1 MGREFLE
8 VFEEWASTYDEAVTG
23 HDPQYRD
30 VFEGYDTIL
39 KEVAQLA
46 EGTVMEFGVG
56 TGNLTEK
63 VLAKG
68 LPVIGIEPSDP
79 MRELA
84 KEKLPQLDLYEGDF
98 LEFPLPNKPVNTI
111 ISTYAFHHLTKAE
124 KNKAVAKFYSLLAN
138 GGRVVFADTV
148 YENEQAEQQIKQEAH
163 ELGYHDLLEDLNREY
178 YPQLEEIRELF
189 EQNGFHFEAKKR
201 NKFVWLFVA
210 EKFEEE

>member
-39 KEVAQLA
+39 DEVAQLT

-63 VLAKG
+63 VLAKD
-68 LPVIGIEPSDP
+68 LKVIGVEPSEP
-79 MRELA
+79 MREVA
-84 KEKLPQLDLYEGDF
+84 KKKLPELDLHEGDF
-98 LEFPLPNKPVNTI
+98 LAFPLPDKPVDTI
-111 ISTYAFHHLTKAE
+111 VSTYAFHHLTKEE
-124 KNKAVAKFYSLLAN
+124 KNKAIAEFYFLLAD

-148 YENEQAEQQIKQEAH
+148 YKNSQDEQQIKQEAH
-163 ELGYHDLLEDLNREY
+163 ELGYYDLLEDLNREY
-178 YPQLEEIRELF
+178 YPQLEDVRQLF
-189 EQNGFHFEAKKR
+189 EANGFHFEAKQR

-210 EKFEEE
+210 EKKEEE

>member
-30 VFEGYDTIL
+30 VFQGYDTIL
-39 KEVAQLA
+39 DEVAQLA

-56 TGNLTEK
+56 TGNLTK
-63 VLAKG
+63 KMLNKNVN
-68 LPVIGIEPSDP
+68 VIGIEPSAP

-84 KEKLPQLDLYEGDF
+84 KEKLPDVKLLEGDF
-98 LEFPLPNKPVNTI
+98 LEFPLPDKPIDTI
-111 ISTYAFHHLTKAE
+111 VSTYAFHHLTKEE
-124 KNKAVAKFYSLLAN
+124 KNRAIGKFYTLLTN

-148 YENEQAEQQIKQEAH
+148 YENQEAEQKIKQEAK

-178 YPQLEEIRELF
+178 YPQLDDLRQLF
-189 EQNGFHFEAKKR
+189 GRNGFRFEARQK

-210 EKFEEE
+210 EKIEE

>member
-39 KEVAQLA
+39 GEVAQLA

-63 VLAKG
+63 LLDKG
-68 LPVIGIEPSDP
+68 VKVIGIEPSEP
-79 MRELA
+79 MREQA
-84 KEKLPQLDLYEGDF
+84 KEKLPALDLHEGDF
-98 LEFPLPNKPVNTI
+98 LEFPLPDQPVDTI
-111 ISTYAFHHLTKAE
+111 VSTYAFHHLTKEE
-124 KNKAVAKFYSLLAN
+124 KNKAIAKFYSLLAD
-138 GGRVVFADTV
+138 GDRVVFADTV
-148 YENEQAEQQIKQEAH
+148 YENKQAEQQIKQEAD

-178 YPQLEEIRELF
+178 YPLLEEIRQLF
-189 EQNGFHFEAKKR
+189 EQNGFSFEAKQR

-210 EKFEEE
+210 EK